1 MDIQVYAC
9 GLLVV
14 GDRVVRCA
22 LGHGGVREDKREG
35 DGGTPT
41 GRFAL
46 REVLYREDR
55 VMRPVTHLPV
65 STIAPNDGWCDD
77 PSEPAYNKRVIL
89 PHTGGHETL
98 YRTDSLYDIVVPL
111 GYNDD
116 PPIAGKGSA
125 IFMHIARDDY
135 STTEGCVAVAQTDLL
150 TILTLAGPED
160 ILAINPPRL

>member
-14 GDRVVRCA
+14 GGRVVRCA

-46 REVLYREDR
+46 REVLYRKDR

-65 STIAPNDGWCDD
+65 STIGPNDGWCDD

-89 PHTGGHETL
+89 PHPGGHETL
-98 YRTDSLYDIVVPL
+98 YRMDSLYDIVVTL

-116 PPIAGKGSA
+116 PTIAGKGSA

-150 TILTLAGPED
+150 TILALAGPED
-160 ILAINPPRL
+160 FLAINPPRL

>member
-1 MDIQVYAC
+1 
-9 GLLVV
+9 
-14 GDRVVRCA
+14 
-22 LGHGGVREDKREG
+22 
-35 DGGTPT
+35 
-41 GRFAL
+41 
-46 REVLYREDR
+46 
-55 VMRPVTHLPV
+55 MRPVTHLPV